1 MSKRTILPAKVI
13 EELIIARLSSDII
26 GYFTKSACWMYNK
39 QNGLIKL
46 VVLDSKGMSNDIIY
60 YDKYCKN
67 YETHKKRILKLAA

>member
-26 GYFTKSACWMYNK
+26 GYFTKSAAWMYNK

-46 VVLDSKGMSNDIIY
+46 VVLDSKGMSNDVIY

-67 YETHKKRILKLAA
+67 YETHKKRILKLTA